1 MYTIGPDTREVKLVT
16 GSCCFER
23 VADPFF
29 WSLGL
34 KDMPVDRRDKTLEA
48 KEMAC
53 GIFSIFVA
61 TGLQLRETF
70 VLSLRTKFLLLPPE
84 TELGERNVRMSFG
97 EADRVGERLRN
108 VLPPWWSFVLPISSS
123 PNTFQLRRVKR
134 FPVPLTSA
142 AFASVIHFRRIS
154 LQ

>member
-1 MYTIGPDTREVKLVT
+1 
-16 GSCCFER
+16 
-23 VADPFF
+23 
-29 WSLGL
+29 
-34 KDMPVDRRDKTLEA
+34 MPVDRRDKTLEA
-48 KEMAC
+48 EEMAC

-108 VLPPWWSFVLPISSS
+108 VLPPWWSFVLPISNS
-123 PNTFQLRRVKR
+123 PKYFSTSESEALPCSVDKRGVRECNSLSHQLAVDRQVLSQR
-134 FPVPLTSA
+134 
-142 AFASVIHFRRIS
+142 
-154 LQ
+154 